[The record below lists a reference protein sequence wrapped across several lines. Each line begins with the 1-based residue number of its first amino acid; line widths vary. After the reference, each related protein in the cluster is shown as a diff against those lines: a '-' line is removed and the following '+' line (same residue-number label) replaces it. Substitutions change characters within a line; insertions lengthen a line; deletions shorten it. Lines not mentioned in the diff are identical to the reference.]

1 MIKKLTY
8 FIADKNIDKMDSK
21 SFLDLNLALNRLKEL
36 NNPEM
41 EIHQY
46 IKEYKNK
53 EFQAKFNAE
62 LEIIKGF
69 QYV

>member
-1 MIKKLTY
+1 MIKKITY
-8 FIADKNIDKMDSK
+8 FIADANINNMDSK

-46 IKEYKNK
+46 LKEYKNK
-53 EFQAKFNAE
+53 EFKAKFNQE
-62 LEIIKGF
+62 LEIIKNL
-69 QYV
+69 

>member
-1 MIKKLTY
+1 MIKKITY
-8 FIADKNIDKMDSK
+8 FIADANINNMDSK

-36 NNPEM
+36 NNPLL

-53 EFQAKFNAE
+53 EFKAKFNAE
-62 LEIIKGF
+62 LEIIKNL
-69 QYV
+69 